1 MQPETHW
8 DQFFSWN
15 EPLKWHTEMGTVS
28 GKGNGSEEKAVLPEI
43 SEDGG

>member
-1 MQPETHW
+1 MFVPKL
-8 DQFFSWN
+8 FPSFWN